1 MRPAPKKRVETDPSQ
16 APIGKLGD
24 ALNVAPLP
32 ELRASSAEP
41 FQTPAAVNPG
51 WKPGRVVIRR
61 ETAHRG
67 GKTVTVVEDFA
78 THLPI
83 SFILNLA
90 KRLKAACGGGGTAK
104 ARRIE
109 IQGDQI
115 SRVREFLAAEGFQ
128 VAGERPKR

>member
-1 MRPAPKKRVETDPSQ
+1 MRPAPKKRVETNPAQ
-16 APIGKLGD
+16 KPVGRLGD
-24 ALNVAPLP
+24 ALTAKRWP
-32 ELRASSAEP
+32 ERLAGRAASAVP
-41 FQTPAAVNPG
+41 PAAVPSA

-83 SFILNLA
+83 SFIANLA

-109 IQGDQI
+109 IQGDQT
-115 SRVREFLAAEGFQ
+115 SKVREFLAAEGFQ
-128 VAGERPKR
+128 VAGERAKR

>member
-1 MRPAPKKRVETDPSQ
+1 MRATSLPGLPAR
-16 APIGKLGD
+16 D
-24 ALNVAPLP
+24 ADLPLT
-32 ELRASSAEP
+32 RAVMS
-41 FQTPAAVNPG
+41 PA

-83 SFILNLA
+83 SFIANLA
-90 KRLKAACGGGGTAK
+90 KRLKAACGGGGTSK

-115 SRVREFLAAEGFQ
+115 TRVREILAAEGFQ
-128 VAGERPKR
+128 VAGERTKR